1 MNKIIEKILSQSQL
15 SRQEAWWLLEWAT
28 GKSKEQLLTG
38 HNELSEEIILKID
51 AAVKKIDQESMPL
64 AYVIGHVPFGDLT
77 IDVQAPILIPRPE
90 TEEWVYRLIE
100 KLQPEK
106 EKISTILDL
115 GTGSGCI
122 ALALAHAFPRAHV
135 TASDINPRAL
145 ELAKQ
150 NARKN
155 GINNICFIES
165 DLFKNIAQ
173 KSFDLIVSNPPYI
186 AHYYQVTLSDS
197 VINWEDHRALFA
209 PKNGLE
215 LIEKIIEQLPNRL
228 SHQNISVQFA
238 IECDPEQIE
247 TIIALCSA
255 RNLTAYPIID
265 AFDNQRAVW
274 GFAPPRTVE

>member
-1 MNKIIEKILSQSQL
+1 MNKIIEKILSQTQL
-15 SRQEAWWLLEWAT
+15 SRQEAWWLLEWAA

-38 HNELSEEIILKID
+38 HDELSEEIILKID

-106 EKISTILDL
+106 EKINTILDL

-145 ELAKQ
+145 ELAEQ

-165 DLFKNIAQ
+165 DLFQNIPPQ
-173 KSFDLIVSNPPYI
+173 RFDLIVSNPPYI
-186 AHYYQVTLSDS
+186 APAYKETLSRS
-197 VINWEDHRALFA
+197 VINWEDHGALFA
-209 PKNGLE
+209 ADHGLK
-215 LIEKIIEQLPNRL
+215 LITEIIQQLPQRL
-228 SHQNISVQFA
+228 SNSKLSVHFA
-238 IECDPEQIE
+238 IECDPEQIK
-247 TIIALCSA
+247 TIIDLCA
-255 RNLTAYPIID
+255 VNNVIGIAAVD
-265 AFDNQRAVW
+265 AFNNQRLVW
-274 GFAPPRTVE
+274 GRLACQ